1 MGERLAASGSGATPV
16 IPVSSSPVTPEPDA
30 GEAVAAVAAAPAVE
44 ASSANW
50 PDESSES
57 AFLAEARDRGETV
70 LVKAPETDVADESD
84 AKALP
89 PLNELVERIPPGVR
103 EVLDDLFRARF
114 VAVRRVPKRALKS

>member
-1 MGERLAASGSGATPV
+1 M
-16 IPVSSSPVTPEPDA
+16 TPEPDA
-30 GEAVAAVAAAPAVE
+30 GEAVAAAPAVE

>member
-1 MGERLAASGSGATPV
+1 M
-16 IPVSSSPVTPEPDA
+16 TPEPDA
-30 GEAVAAVAAAPAVE
+30 GDAVAAVAAAPAGE
-44 ASSANW
+44 ASGANW
-50 PDESSES
+50 PDESIES
-57 AFLAEARDRGETV
+57 AFLAEVRERGEAV
-70 LVKAPETDVADESD
+70 VVKPPENDVADEAD